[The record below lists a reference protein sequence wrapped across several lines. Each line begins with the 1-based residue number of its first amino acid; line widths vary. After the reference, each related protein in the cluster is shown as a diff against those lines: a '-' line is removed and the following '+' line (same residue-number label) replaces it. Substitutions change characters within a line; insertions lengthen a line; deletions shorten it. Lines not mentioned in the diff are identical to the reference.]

1 MTTTSATTATSA
13 TLDPARLTLLDTLS
27 PFELQTELG
36 VLAARSGAPV
46 LDAGK
51 GQPNWLAT
59 TSRYA
64 FHLLGRFAV
73 GEAERSATHPDA
85 GWHIDPR
92 GVADRLAG
100 FLDDHRDEPGAGL
113 LSDAVALGITRLE
126 LVPDVWVGELVDGI
140 LGDRYP
146 SPHRALAHV
155 ERLLHEYLLATHCA
169 EGAPPGRF
177 RLFATEGG
185 AAAMTYVTQSLR
197 RNGVLERGDRI
208 AVGVPIFTPYLQIPT
223 LEEFGFDIVY
233 LRAAEE
239 LGWRYPASEL
249 ERLRDRSIKAFFL
262 VNPGNP
268 GTRALSADERR
279 VLTDVVSEDRPDLI
293 ILVDTAYATFLDGF
307 HSLLADLPR
316 QTIGVHS
323 FSKHFGATGSR
334 LAFIAMHE
342 DHVVDDLLR
351 HQPDDDKALQAA
363 RYRSV
368 TDTADKLAFVDRAVA
383 ESRDVALYHI
393 AGLSTP
399 QQVQMALHAAFVL
412 GDAGRTYLQMTR
424 DVLQGR
430 LHTLLDP
437 LGVPFPTDGDTHYYT
452 LLDVLQLAELRHGK
466 AFADWLLAYEHPL
479 TFPIMLAER
488 AGVVGLPGR
497 GFEAPTWSVRISL
510 ANLPETAYP
519 AIAKAVHTVLDEL
532 HSSYVARKTPASP
545 AQEEAR

>member
-1 MTTTSATTATSA
+1 M
-13 TLDPARLTLLDTLS
+13 TLDPRRLTELDDLS

-36 VLAARSGAPV
+36 VLAARSGARV

-73 GEAERSATHPDA
+73 DEAERSATHPDA

-100 FLDDHRDEPGAGL
+100 FLDDHRGEPGAGL
-113 LSDAVALGITRLE
+113 LGDAVALGISRLG

-146 SPHRALAHV
+146 SPHRALTHV
-155 ERLLHEYLLATHCA
+155 ERLLHEYLVATHC
-169 EGAPPGRF
+169 GGTPPAGRF

-197 RNGVLERGDRI
+197 RNGLLGPGDRV

-223 LEEFGFDIVY
+223 LEELGFEVVY

-262 VNPGNP
+262 VDPGNP
-268 GTRALSADERR
+268 GTRALGPDERE
-279 VLTDVVSEDRPDLI
+279 VLASVVAEDRPDLI
-293 ILVDTAYATFLDGF
+293 ILVDSAYATFLDGF
-307 HSLLADLPR
+307 RSVLADLPR

-334 LAFIAMHE
+334 LAFVAMHE
-342 DHVVDDLLR
+342 DHAVDELIRGLAPADR
-351 HQPDDDKALQAA
+351 AEQAE

-368 TDTADKLAFVDRAVA
+368 TDRADRLAFVDRTVA
-383 ESRDVALYHI
+383 DSRDVALYHI

-412 GDAGRTYLQMTR
+412 GDAGRNYLQMTR
-424 DVLQGR
+424 DVLRGR
-430 LHTLLDP
+430 LHSLLDP
-437 LGVPFPTDGDTHYYT
+437 LGVPFPDDGDTHYYA
-452 LLDVLQLAELRHGK
+452 LLDVLELARLRHGEEL
-466 AFADWLLAYEHPL
+466 ARWLLAYEHPL
-479 TFPIMLAER
+479 TFPIRLAER
-488 AGVVGLPGR
+488 TGVVGLPGR
-497 GFEAPTWSVRISL
+497 GFEAPDWSVRISL
-510 ANLPETAYP
+510 ANLPEAAYP
-519 AIAKAVHTVLDEL
+519 AIARAVHTVLDEL
-532 HSSYVARKTPASP
+532 HSTYAAQARKDREAKATATVTTT
-545 AQEEAR
+545 QEDTR

>member
-1 MTTTSATTATSA
+1 MDTISTTATPPTAAGHPASA
-13 TLDPARLTLLDTLS
+13 TLDPGRLVELGNLS

-85 GWHIDPR
+85 GWHVDSR

-100 FLDDHRDEPGAGL
+100 FLDDHRDDPGAGL
-113 LSDAVALGITRLE
+113 LGDAVSLGISRLD
-126 LVPDVWVGELVDGI
+126 LVPDVWVGELVDGV

-155 ERLLHEYLLATHCA
+155 EQLLHEYLVATHCA
-169 EGAPPGRF
+169 GGPPAGDGRF

-197 RNGVLERGDRI
+197 RNGLLGPGDRV

-223 LEEFGFDIVY
+223 LEELGFEIVP

-249 ERLRDRSIKAFFL
+249 ERLRDRSIKALFL
-262 VNPGNP
+262 VDPGNP
-268 GTRALSADERR
+268 GTRALGPDERK
-279 VLTDVVSEDRPDLI
+279 VLVDVVAQDRPDLI

-307 HSLLADLPR
+307 RSVLADLPR

-334 LAFIAMHE
+334 LAFVAMHE
-342 DHVVDDLLR
+342 DHAVDGLIRDLPPADR
-351 HQPDDDKALQAA
+351 TEQAA

-368 TDTADKLAFVDRAVA
+368 TDAADRLAFVDRTVA
-383 ESRDVALYHI
+383 DSRDVALYHI

-424 DVLQGR
+424 DVLRGR
-430 LHTLLDP
+430 LHGLLDP
-437 LGVPFPTDGDTHYYT
+437 LGVAFPDDGDTHYYT
-452 LLDVLQLAELRHGK
+452 LLDVLELARLRHGRD
-466 AFADWLLAYEHPL
+466 FADRLLADEHPL
-479 TFPIMLAER
+479 TFPIRLAER
-488 AGVVGLPGR
+488 TGVVGLPGR
-497 GFEAPTWSVRISL
+497 GFDAPDWSVRISL
-510 ANLPETAYP
+510 ANLPEAAYP
-519 AIAKAVHTVLDEL
+519 AIARAVHTVLDEL
-532 HSSYVARKTPASP
+532 HSTYAAL
-545 AQEEAR
+545 A